1 MREGGGMGA
10 IAVMWS
16 HALVPFSELY
26 VTLQLCRTLGGSGT
40 GKKNSPH
47 LLPDEELIPDCV
59 AGEVHSEVR
68 AAGYHLSSPPEDTIV
83 QIRN

>member
-1 MREGGGMGA
+1 MLCDN
-10 IAVMWS
+10 IANLFLWT
-16 HALVPFSELY
+16 P
-26 VTLQLCRTLGGSGT
+26 GT